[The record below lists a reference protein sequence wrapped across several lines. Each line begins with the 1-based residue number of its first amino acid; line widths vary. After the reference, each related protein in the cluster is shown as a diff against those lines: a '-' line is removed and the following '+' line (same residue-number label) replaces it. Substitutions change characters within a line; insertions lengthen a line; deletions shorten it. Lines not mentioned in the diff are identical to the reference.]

1 MFGGIICGNL
11 TVESVVKCVGAVVEG
26 IGGFDDFASDD
37 AG

>member
-1 MFGGIICGNL
+1 MFGGIIRGDL
-11 TVESVVKCVGAVVEG
+11 TIVSIVEGVGAVGEG